1 MLIET
6 FKTPILSINLSIS
19 TIKLI
24 EKINKIKKQKGRF
37 ISNLNGYQSNDL
49 DKEPVFLPL
58 LKIIEEKANKL
69 AEAIGIKNNL
79 KVVNFWIN
87 CNKYG
92 NSNIIH
98 IHPDSIFSG
107 SFYLKVPKES
117 GPIVFRN
124 PAANIVETFWQKY
137 TKDFTKFNS
146 PTWKFFPLEKQLLI
160 FPSWLE
166 HYVEPNNNKKEE
178 RISLAFNV
186 C

>member
-6 FKTPILSINLSIS
+6 FKIPILSINLNIPRS
-19 TIKLI
+19 KLI
-24 EKINKIKKQKGRF
+24 ENINKIKKHKGRVM
-37 ISNLNGYQSNDL
+37 SNLNGYQSNDL
-49 DKEPVFLPL
+49 DKESAFLPL
-58 LKIIEEKANKL
+58 LKIIEEESNKL
-69 AEAIGIKNNL
+69 ANIVGIKNNL

-98 IHPDSIFSG
+98 IHPGSIFSG

-117 GPIVFRN
+117 GSIVFRN
-124 PAANIVETFWQKY
+124 PAANIVETFWQNYIKG
-137 TKDFTKFNS
+137 FTKFNS
-146 PTWKFFPLEKQLLI
+146 PTWKFFPLEGQLLI

-166 HYVEPNNNKKEE
+166 HYVETNNNKKEE
-178 RISLAFNV
+178 RISIAFNL